1 MLPTL
6 NIKST
11 IKTFKLL
18 AIEIKHSIGEMDYKP
33 ILHKF
38 FKFNR
43 SMKMHHMV
51 LQPKKQT
58 LINSFKIK
66 LKNKSLK

>member
-51 LQPKKQT
+51 L
-58 LINSFKIK
+58 
-66 LKNKSLK
+66 